1 MLHIHHSNRLE
12 ALLERLMGVLAA
24 PLADPMAPERVVV
37 QHPGMGRWL
46 AQELALRAGIAA
58 NLEFP
63 LPGRA
68 LWDLL
73 GHWIEDLPET
83 SPWDRGPLTWHIF
96 RLLGE
101 LASDPDL
108 RLPALYLEG
117 EPRELKAY
125 QLARRVAD
133 LFDQYLIYRPDL
145 IASWESGSK
154 HPTRDQAASWQGRL
168 WGELATGIDE
178 GPRSRHR
185 ATLFQAMEGALTEG
199 RPPLTPLP
207 ERLLLFGLSAL
218 PPVHARLLARIA
230 GHLPVHLFVLSPC
243 REYWADLVDEGR
255 RARIRARELSRGA
268 ADGAAL
274 LDVGNPLLASWGGGG
289 KAFQDLLIDLGAAES
304 AHYLEPDPSRLLGLI
319 QGDLLDLR
327 DRRTPQPQDRTLL
340 EATDGS
346 LLIHACHSPQRELEV
361 LHDRLLRLFEQI
373 PGLRPREILVMA
385 PDIDVYA
392 PHIEAVFG
400 AATEGDPR
408 DIPYAIADR
417 RLASEQPLLGAV
429 ESLLRLPESRLGAA
443 EVVGWLDIP
452 AIARRFG
459 LAGEPLA
466 RVRQWVAES
475 GVRWGLD
482 GAMRARLGLP
492 DEDANTWRFGL
503 RRLFLGYALP
513 SEGELFADVLP
524 YPDLEGPETEALGGL
539 QAFIDALAR
548 WRTDL
553 PEPRPLRDWATAVNR
568 MTADLLDPD
577 QEEETLLLPLRHAL
591 DELRA
596 DAEAAGFE
604 GPVGIDVL
612 RAELGSRLDR
622 TGQAQRFLT
631 GRVTFCNMVPLRS
644 IPARVLCLLGLN
656 GREFPREQRPPAF
669 DLMAAHPRPGDRSR
683 REDDRQLFL
692 EALLSARDCLHLS
705 YLGRDQRDNGI
716 KVPSV
721 LVEELLAYIEGSF
734 RLPDGLGVRDRLV
747 IQHPLQPFSRRYFD
761 GSEPQLYS
769 YRQDWCQAARTR
781 PEAGSDQFVPVPLG
795 PASRTKVGTER
806 ETLEIEDLILFLR
819 APAAWFLHT
828 VLGIARSEEETTLDE
843 SEPFVP
849 NALEAWGLRQQLFRL
864 AEQGREADAPGLL
877 RASGLLPHGA
887 GGELA
892 LEGALARV
900 SNFRQRLAPHL
911 EPPLEPVELD
921 LEVAGARLVGWLP
934 GLTAQGLVTQRLGS
948 VRAVDRL
955 GLWVRHLALNLAQ
968 PEGVRPHSVLVAE
981 EETLE
986 LRPVASAADHLA
998 DLVTLF
1004 RKGRTEPLAL
1014 FPETSLAFVLHGPG
1028 NRLTEAWEGRRN
1040 GRAGERD
1047 AWAVRTAFRGRDPL
1061 APPFADLASRV
1072 FAPLLAATPEGN
1084 EAP

>member
-1 MLHIHHSNRLE
+1 
-12 ALLERLMGVLAA
+12 
-24 PLADPMAPERVVV
+24 
-37 QHPGMGRWL
+37 
-46 AQELALRAGIAA
+46 
-58 NLEFP
+58 
-63 LPGRA
+63 
-68 LWDLL
+68 
-73 GHWIEDLPET
+73 
-83 SPWDRGPLTWHIF
+83 
-96 RLLGE
+96 
-101 LASDPDL
+101 
-108 RLPALYLEG
+108 
-117 EPRELKAY
+117 
-125 QLARRVAD
+125 
-133 LFDQYLIYRPDL
+133 
-145 IASWESGSK
+145 
-154 HPTRDQAASWQGRL
+154 
-168 WGELATGIDE
+168 
-178 GPRSRHR
+178 
-185 ATLFQAMEGALTEG
+185 
-199 RPPLTPLP
+199 
-207 ERLLLFGLSAL
+207 
-218 PPVHARLLARIA
+218 
-230 GHLPVHLFVLSPC
+230 
-243 REYWADLVDEGR
+243 
-255 RARIRARELSRGA
+255 
-268 ADGAAL
+268 
-274 LDVGNPLLASWGGGG
+274 
-289 KAFQDLLIDLGAAES
+289 
-304 AHYLEPDPSRLLGLI
+304 
-319 QGDLLDLR
+319 
-327 DRRTPQPQDRTLL
+327 
-340 EATDGS
+340 
-346 LLIHACHSPQRELEV
+346 
-361 LHDRLLRLFEQI
+361 
-373 PGLRPREILVMA
+373 
-385 PDIDVYA
+385 
-392 PHIEAVFG
+392 
-400 AATEGDPR
+400 
-408 DIPYAIADR
+408 
-417 RLASEQPLLGAV
+417 
-429 ESLLRLPESRLGAA
+429 
-443 EVVGWLDIP
+443 
-452 AIARRFG
+452 
-459 LAGEPLA
+459 
-466 RVRQWVAES
+466 
-475 GVRWGLD
+475 
-482 GAMRARLGLP
+482 
-492 DEDANTWRFGL
+492 
-503 RRLFLGYALP
+503 
-513 SEGELFADVLP
+513 
-524 YPDLEGPETEALGGL
+524 
-539 QAFIDALAR
+539 
-548 WRTDL
+548 
-553 PEPRPLRDWATAVNR
+553 